1 MDKNQLRNFI
11 ELAHALNFSTV
22 AKQQFISQP
31 ALTNQIS
38 RLEDELG
45 VKLFHRTKH
54 AVSLTY
60 AGSEFYNYA
69 RDIIDMIDRAE
80 RRMRDISDGR
90 TGFLKISTVTSI
102 EAHITGYIAE
112 FNRRY
117 KDIQIS
123 LDSGTGTKQI
133 MAINKKSFDVY
144 FSFSDLLESSGTL
157 ETLPLEPDMYA
168 IYISDRYTP
177 EVELDNFTWL
187 NGKNLLTE
195 SRADGP
201 FLISQTMALLE
212 SMGVEPANII
222 HYPSGATILM
232 AVRAGLGFTLLPASM
247 NLGALPPDILVIPVH
262 LPDAVIGNSMGWHR
276 DTKNVAALKFIEL
289 VKEMEEK

>member
-11 ELAHALNFSTV
+11 ELSHALNFSSV

-54 AVSLTY
+54 GVSLTY
-60 AGSEFYNYA
+60 AGTEFYNYA
-69 RDIIDMIDRAE
+69 SDILDKIDRAE
-80 RRMRDISDGR
+80 RRMRDIGDGR
-90 TGFLKISTVTSI
+90 TGFLKISAVTSI
-102 EAHITGYIAE
+102 EAHITDYIAE

-117 KDIQIS
+117 SDIQIS
-123 LDSGTGTKQI
+123 LDSGTGTQQI

-144 FSFSDLLESSGTL
+144 FSFTSLLESSGTL
-157 ETLPLEPDMYA
+157 ETLPLDPDMYA
-168 IYISDRYTP
+168 VYISERYAH
-177 EVELDNFTWL
+177 EVQLDNFSWL

-195 SRADGP
+195 SRSDGP
-201 FLISQTMALLE
+201 FLISQTMELLE
-212 SMGVEPANII
+212 SMGVEPGNII

-247 NLGALPPDILVIPVH
+247 NLGSVPSDILVIPVQM
-262 LPDAVIGNSMGWHR
+262 PEAVIGNSMGWHR
-276 DTKNVAALKFIEL
+276 DNKNVATHKFIEL
-289 VKEMEEK
+289 VKEMESK